1 MSNKVRTR
9 FAPSPTGYMHIG
21 NLRTALYEYLI
32 ARSFGGTFILRIE
45 DTDRERYVEGAT
57 DVIFETLRQTGMTY
71 DEGPGVGGD
80 YGPYIQ
86 SERMGLYKDYAEQ
99 LVREGKAYYCF
110 CTKERLES
118 IKVDVTT
125 QGDALAYDRHCR
137 NLSQEEID
145 ANLKAGMPYV
155 IRQKM
160 PTEGTTTFHDAVY
173 GDISVENKTL
183 EDQILLKADGMPT
196 YNFAN
201 VIDDH
206 LMAISHVVRGNE
218 YLSSTP
224 KYNLLY
230 EAFGWEI
237 PTYVH
242 CVPVMKDQH
251 QKLSKRNGDASF
263 QDLVAKGY
271 LPEAIVNYIVLL
283 GWSPSE
289 NREIYSLE
297 ELEKVFDIK
306 GLSKSPSIFDPDKL
320 RWMNGEY
327 IKKLSDEKFTEIA
340 KPWILKA
347 IPDADDALIEKIV
360 KLIRGRTEVFGDI
373 PEKIEFIN
381 KLPEYEAELYR
392 HKKMKTD
399 PENSLGFLK
408 CAQEF
413 LEQYNGEWVS
423 QSLYEAL
430 CTKAQE
436 LEIKNSQLLWPLR
449 TALSGLP
456 ASPGGATELA
466 ELLGKEETLKR
477 VAIGIEL
484 LSK

>member
-1 MSNKVRTR
+1 
-9 FAPSPTGYMHIG
+9 
-21 NLRTALYEYLI
+21 
-32 ARSFGGTFILRIE
+32 
-45 DTDRERYVEGAT
+45 
-57 DVIFETLRQTGMTY
+57 
-71 DEGPGVGGD
+71 
-80 YGPYIQ
+80 
-86 SERMGLYKDYAEQ
+86 
-99 LVREGKAYYCF
+99 
-110 CTKERLES
+110 
-118 IKVDVTT
+118 
-125 QGDALAYDRHCR
+125 
-137 NLSQEEID
+137 
-145 ANLKAGMPYV
+145 
-155 IRQKM
+155 
-160 PTEGTTTFHDAVY
+160 
-173 GDISVENKTL
+173 
-183 EDQILLKADGMPT
+183 
-196 YNFAN
+196 
-201 VIDDH
+201 
-206 LMAISHVVRGNE
+206 
-218 YLSSTP
+218 
-224 KYNLLY
+224 
-230 EAFGWEI
+230 
-237 PTYVH
+237 
-242 CVPVMKDQH
+242 
-251 QKLSKRNGDASF
+251 
-263 QDLVAKGY
+263 
-271 LPEAIVNYIVLL
+271 
-283 GWSPSE
+283 
-289 NREIYSLE
+289 
-297 ELEKVFDIK
+297 
-306 GLSKSPSIFDPDKL
+306 
-320 RWMNGEY
+320 MNGEY